1 MTENEA
7 KKELYSYL
15 HSKQLENYK
24 LEQIEEQNAK
34 LTKITT
40 MLNDMPKGS
49 STHDKMEK
57 NIIKLLEL
65 ISQHL
70 DIMIE
75 QETNL
80 IKITNKI
87 KLVEQPFRNIL
98 ELRFINGLKI
108 EEVSVKINRDYGYTK
123 KLLKKAI
130 KKYSEI

>member
-24 LEQIEEQNAK
+24 LEQIEEQNTK

-40 MLNDMPKGS
+40 ILSGMPKGND
-49 STHDKMEK
+49 THDKMEK

-75 QETNL
+75 EETNL

>member
-1 MTENEA
+1 MAENEA

-24 LEQIEEQNAK
+24 LEQIEEQNTK

-40 MLNDMPKGS
+40 MLSDMPKS
-49 STHDKMEK
+49 SSAHDKMEK
-57 NIIKLLEL
+57 NVIKLLEL

-75 QETNL
+75 EETNL

-98 ELRFINGLKI
+98 ELRFINGFKI

>member
-24 LEQIEEQNAK
+24 LEQIEEQNTK

-40 MLNDMPKGS
+40 MLSDMPKGS

-57 NIIKLLEL
+57 NVIKLLEL

-75 QETNL
+75 EETNL

-98 ELRFINGLKI
+98 ELRFINGFKI